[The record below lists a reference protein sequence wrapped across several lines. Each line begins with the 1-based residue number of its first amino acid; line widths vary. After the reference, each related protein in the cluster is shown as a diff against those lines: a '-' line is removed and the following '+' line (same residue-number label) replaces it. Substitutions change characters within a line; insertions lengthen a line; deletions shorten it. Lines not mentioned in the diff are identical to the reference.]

1 MTNFFTQR
9 FDIFAKTG
17 IALDYATIVQPD
29 APATVT
35 IAPTTTVSS
44 AGGDGVQSV
53 FDFSTLNNQGFI
65 ISGDESSEGVLML
78 GKNSLLSNA
87 AGARIFGTGEGVH
100 MDGDGATVDNSGSI
114 ESLGFDAVVFGT
126 EASHATFTN
135 NGSIFGRFD
144 GVGMFSASDGGII
157 RNAGT
162 IASADD
168 GIVVETVAGGRTVID
183 NSGLIEGDS
192 TAIVVNLGGI
202 GWGRSVL
209 LTLTGG
215 LPLAHLSYAGFLL
228 VPLAHGGVIQP
239 SCAAIGGLVLASLV
253 LKEKVPAQRVLGAA
267 SIIAGLCV
275 IGAEALTTIGTHG
288 LVGDLAFAVAGS
300 LFATFSVLLRLWDIA
315 PMRATAVV
323 SVLALIEAPI
333 HWFAFGFERML
344 ALGLFENLL
353 QAVVQGVFAGP
364 AAIYLFTRSVV
375 LLGAGRAAVF
385 PSLVPGFTLL
395 AGWLAIGE
403 VPTAMQLLGFAIVLI
418 GFRLTQRQ

>member
-1 MTNFFTQR
+1 MSQSSMSSGWS
-9 FDIFAKTG
+9 AAAG
-17 IALDYATIVQPD
+17 IA
-29 APATVT
+29 
-35 IAPTTTVSS
+35 
-44 AGGDGVQSV
+44 
-53 FDFSTLNNQGFI
+53 
-65 ISGDESSEGVLML
+65 
-78 GKNSLLSNA
+78 
-87 AGARIFGTGEGVH
+87 FGTV
-100 MDGDGATVDNSGSI
+100 A
-114 ESLGFDAVVFGT
+114 SLFWAIGFVAARHAIAVGFSPADLVLHRFLWAGLVFLP
-126 EASHATFTN
+126 F
-135 NGSIFGRFD
+135 
-144 GVGMFSASDGGII
+144 
-157 RNAGT
+157 
-162 IASADD
+162 
-168 GIVVETVAGGRTVID
+168 VARQG
-183 NSGLIEGDS
+183 
-192 TAIVVNLGGI
+192 VVNLGGI